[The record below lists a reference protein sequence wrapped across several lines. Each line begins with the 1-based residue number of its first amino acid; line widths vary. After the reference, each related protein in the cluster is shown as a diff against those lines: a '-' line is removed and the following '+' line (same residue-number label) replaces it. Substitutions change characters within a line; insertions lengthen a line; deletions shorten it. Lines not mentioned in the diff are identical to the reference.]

1 MLFVHVFLYGSAASS
16 YNSFAVFCLFRQY
29 ASFFVISTKKR
40 RRNKTTTTEKK
51 TPTKAKKKKNQRERD
66 NKKSTDVLYEIN
78 IKIKM
83 NRATPI
89 RANDVFVKLTSI
101 PCCAFEMRSAA
112 TTTKKINAD
121 MHVYENSLLGLSPL
135 ALLTVCA
142 QTYLVLYFT
151 LIYLLSLLVVCHWYV
166 GFFTSLLAVLYIY
179 FICWFA
185 FWPTWHWVVVFF
197 RCVISNNE
205 VHLLRTSFLRK
216 QTIWS

>member
-1 MLFVHVFLYGSAASS
+1 MFYFSFLFVVRSRFFIRFSSVFLQFVRCFLSLQTVC
-16 YNSFAVFCLFRQY
+16 FIFCDFNK
-29 ASFFVISTKKR
+29 KKR

-151 LIYLLSLLVVCHWYV
+151 LIYLLSLLVVCHWYD
-166 GFFTSLLAVLYIY
+166 GFFYFTLGCSIYLFYLL
-179 FICWFA
+179 IC
-185 FWPTWHWVVVFF
+185 
-197 RCVISNNE
+197 
-205 VHLLRTSFLRK
+205 FLAYMTLSCRLF
-216 QTIWS
+216 